1 MVRTSLFAEFQI
13 VLLVEKRRGIVTKR
27 FNGDKEEE
35 QRRFQIVVMVGDG
48 ASRADDSSS
57 I

>member
-1 MVRTSLFAEFQI
+1 LFAEFQI

-48 ASRADDSSS
+48 ASRDDSSS

>member
-48 ASRADDSSS
+48 ASRDDSSS